1 MWDVSEEDEDA
12 IRASLL
18 DEFVKNSPFSEEEFD
33 DVLEQE
39 LSVFKS
45 GEKYDYVTDMK
56 RAYSESL
63 AKSSA

>member
-1 MWDVSEEDEDA
+1 MG
-12 IRASLL
+12 LL
-18 DEFVKNSPFSEEEFD
+18 DELANSSTFSAAEFD

-39 LSVFKS
+39 LSVFKA

-63 AKSSA
+63 AKTSA